1 MASENKQHC
10 PGLMQVEQAN
20 CLSDLLLSSPPEWLD
35 KPLLRS
41 RQGDGRWLSWSRI
54 RVQQS
59 VLRLAA
65 WLESEGI
72 QPGDRVGLLGHN
84 CPEWFIADFAILR
97 LGAVTVPAYFTDP
110 AEAVQYVF
118 KDTEISLVLVEEG
131 DQSDKLDGLTVKRR
145 AFHGVDSIRAIIDD
159 ESWDHRLQ
167 AACPSRHDLA
177 TLIYTSGTT
186 GHPKGVM
193 LTHHNLLSD
202 VAAGLGGVPVFSD
215 DLFLSF
221 LPTSHAFERMVG
233 HFLPTACG
241 AEIAYAEDVTTLLR
255 DMPEVQPTVMV
266 SVPRLYEKIYA
277 GVQSKLAAGPAIKRT
292 LFALAQKLGMQRF
305 ELKQQGKELSGLKA
319 VLWGVLDN
327 VVNAKLREKMGGH
340 IRLFISGGA
349 ALHPDIARFL
359 LAADIT
365 VLPGYGLTETSPVLS
380 VNVES
385 CIKPASVGPA
395 LPGVLL
401 KRADDGELL
410 VKGAMVMQGY
420 WKQPEATAKAM
431 DADGWLYTGD
441 KVEMDD
447 DGYITIVD
455 RKKEIMVLSNGENIP
470 PAVIEQHLNQDPCFM
485 QSMVIADNRAYVTA
499 LIVPDEAAIQAA
511 WGLEHPH
518 PLPEDW
524 QDNRLISAWLMLR
537 IHHDEYD
544 LSSYMQV
551 KGFRFVDEEWTQG
564 GGLLTPTLKLKRRNI
579 HEHYAELIE
588 SMYTKLVDGKPVDE
602 KSLDDN
608 LLNAL
613 ELELDIDLKNGPL
626 D

>member
-1 MASENKQHC
+1 MASENSHDC

-41 RQGDGRWLSWSRI
+41 RQDDGHWLSWSRI

-59 VLRLAA
+59 VLRFAA
-65 WLESEGI
+65 WLEYEGI
-72 QPGDRVGLLGHN
+72 KPGDRVGLLGHN
-84 CPEWFIADFAILR
+84 CAEWFIADFAVLR

-110 AEAVQYVF
+110 TEAVQYVF
-118 KDTEISLVLVEEG
+118 EDAEVSLVLVEEG
-131 DQSDKLDGLTVKRR
+131 DQLHKLDGMAVQHR
-145 AFHGVDSIRAIIDD
+145 AFHGVDSISAIIDD

-167 AACPSRHDLA
+167 AACPNRDDLA

-193 LTHHNLLSD
+193 LTHHNLLAD
-202 VAAGLGGVPVFSD
+202 VAAGLGGVAVFPD

-241 AEIAYAEDVTTLLR
+241 AEIAYAEDVSTLLR

-292 LFALAQKLGMQRF
+292 LFTLAQKLGMERF
-305 ELKQQGKELSGLKA
+305 ELRQQGKKLSAIKALIWGL
-319 VLWGVLDN
+319 LDK
-327 VVNAKLREKMGGH
+327 VVNARLREKMGGH

-380 VNVES
+380 VNPES
-385 CIKPASVGPA
+385 RIKPESVGPA
-395 LPGVLL
+395 LPGVVFRL
-401 KRADDGELL
+401 AGDGELL

-441 KVEMDD
+441 KVEMDA

-455 RKKEIMVLSNGENIP
+455 RKKEIMVLSNGENVA
-470 PAVIEQHLNQDPCFM
+470 PAVIEQHLNQDPCFV
-485 QSMVIADNRAYVTA
+485 QSMVVADNRAYVTA
-499 LIVPDEAAIQAA
+499 LIVPDEAAIDAV
-511 WGLEHPH
+511 WMLEQQQ

-524 QDNRLISAWLMLR
+524 RDNAVVYRWLMQR
-537 IHHDEYD
+537 IHNDEHD

-551 KGFRFVDEEWTQG
+551 KRFRFVDDEWTQG
-564 GGLLTPTLKLKRRNI
+564 SGLLTPTLKLKRRNI
-579 HEHYAELIE
+579 HEVYAELIE
-588 SMYTKLVDGKPVDE
+588 SMYSTAADSEPQ
-602 KSLDDN
+602 DN
-608 LLNAL
+608 
-613 ELELDIDLKNGPL
+613 
-626 D
+626 